1 MAANIVELEAQL
13 EARSN
18 RGCLEGSDE
27 AWVELPETYEAFRGD
42 IGRRKTTRRL
52 VRVNDEP

>member
-1 MAANIVELEAQL
+1 M
-13 EARSN
+13 
-18 RGCLEGSDE
+18 GGDGSDE
-27 AWVELPETYEAFRGD
+27 AWVELPETYEAFGGD